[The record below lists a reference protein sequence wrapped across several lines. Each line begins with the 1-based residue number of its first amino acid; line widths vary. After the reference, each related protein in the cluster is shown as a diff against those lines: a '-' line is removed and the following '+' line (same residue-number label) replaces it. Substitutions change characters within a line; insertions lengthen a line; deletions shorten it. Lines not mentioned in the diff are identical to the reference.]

1 MYVYHKQR
9 FSQEYRRGIV
19 VIFKGY
25 ISRDLSLFLTYKR
38 QRRVDLCTVITLP
51 PFSSELSSRQST
63 GKVFRRVGLFT
74 FQSEDTR
81 TPEQFTIV
89 LLSTAASY
97 PALSTYSVLILD
109 PENARPS
116 NPFPIL
122 LDNCRIEHSS
132 LNSSKMTLL
141 RQDPN

>member
-9 FSQEYRRGIV
+9 FSHEYRRGIV

-25 ISRDLSLFLTYKR
+25 IGRDLSLFLTYKG

-63 GKVFRRVGLFT
+63 GKVFHRVGLFT
-74 FQSEDTR
+74 FQSKDTR

-97 PALSTYSVLILD
+97 PASYSVLILD
-109 PENARPS
+109 PENARSS
-116 NPFPIL
+116 NPFPIS